1 MLYKILALMKTSIYV
16 LALGAFGIITTEFG
30 IVGIL
35 PTISRQ
41 FDVSIDT
48 AGWLLSAFAI
58 TVAVSS
64 PFITSFTTK
73 INRKFLLC
81 LVMSIFVL
89 SNLISA
95 FSTNFTMLMIA
106 RILPAILHPL
116 FWNIAIAIAFK
127 EKGAKG
133 VSTVMLGLSLATVLG
148 IPLTTYAVDLFHSW
162 QASFFLSSAISLIA
176 FMGLLLFVPPIPA
189 DQAISTRNQVEVLK
203 SPFLWLNLIST
214 IATLAAMFASYTY
227 LTAYLEQITH
237 MNGAQISMMLLL
249 FGGMGTLGNWL
260 MGLALHRNVLL
271 TTRLFLILLVTV
283 QILAYYLGGNYI
295 PMVIIVSLW
304 GMIHTGGFL
313 VSNIRTTQSVPHHA
327 LEFVNSLL
335 TSSFNIGIS
344 LGAFLGGLV
353 SAYYG
358 VHYIL
363 WVSILLLTV
372 TFILSFVT
380 FRKNIIDNEKTKQ
393 LEPVVSA
400 CEHS

>member
-1 MLYKILALMKTSIYV
+1 MKRSIYV

-30 IVGIL
+30 VVGIL

-41 FDVSIDT
+41 FGVSIDT

-64 PFITSFTTK
+64 PFITSFTSR

-106 RILPAILHPL
+106 RILPAVLHPL
-116 FWNIAIAIAFK
+116 FWNISIAIAFK

-148 IPLTTYAVDLFHSW
+148 IPMTTYAADLFHNW
-162 QASFFLSSAISLIA
+162 KASFFLSSAISLIA
-176 FMGLLLFVPPIPA
+176 FIGLLLFIPSMPA
-189 DQAISTRNQVEVLK
+189 KKEKTEQGQLAILK
-203 SPFLWLNLIST
+203 NPLLWINLIST
-214 IATLAAMFASYTY
+214 IGILAAMFSSYTY
-227 LTAYLEQITH
+227 LTAYLEEITQ
-237 MNGAQISMMLLL
+237 MNGAQISIMLLL

-260 MGLALHRNVLL
+260 MGIALNRNVKI
-271 TTRLFLILLVTV
+271 TTRIFLLLLITV
-283 QILAYYLGGNYI
+283 QVLAYFLGGAFI
-295 PMVIIVSLW
+295 PMIIIVSLW

-313 VSNIRTTQSVPHHA
+313 VCNIRTTQNIPHHV

-344 LGAFLGGLV
+344 LGAFLGGIV

-358 VHYIL
+358 VQHVL
-363 WVSILLLTV
+363 SVSVLLLSA
-372 TFILSFVT
+372 TFILSFFSFPKSIT
-380 FRKNIIDNEKTKQ
+380 ANEEGEEKDIPTS
-393 LEPVVSA
+393 V
-400 CEHS
+400 CEGI

>member
-1 MLYKILALMKTSIYV
+1 MKKSIYV

-30 IVGIL
+30 VVGIL

-41 FDVSIDT
+41 FGVSIDT

-64 PFITSFTTK
+64 PFITSFTSK

-89 SNLISA
+89 SNIISA

-148 IPLTTYAVDLFHSW
+148 IPMTTYAADLFHNW
-162 QASFFLSSAISLIA
+162 KASFFLSSVISLIA
-176 FMGLLLFVPPIPA
+176 FTGLLLFVPSIPA
-189 DQAISTRNQVEVLK
+189 EKEKSEQNPFNILK
-203 SPFLWLNLIST
+203 NPLLWINLVSSIG
-214 IATLAAMFASYTY
+214 TLAAMFSSYTY
-227 LTAYLEQITH
+227 LTAYLEEITK
-237 MNGAQISMMLLL
+237 MNGAQISIMLLL

-260 MGLALHRNVLL
+260 IGIALSRNVKL
-271 TTRLFLILLVTV
+271 TTRFFLLLLISA
-283 QILAYYLGGNYI
+283 QILAYLMGGVFI
-295 PMVIIVSLW
+295 PMVIIVSFW

-313 VSNIRTTQSVPHHA
+313 VSNIRTTQNIPHYA

-344 LGAFLGGLV
+344 LGAFLGGIV

-358 VHYIL
+358 VQHVL
-363 WVSILLLTV
+363 SISVLLLSA
-372 TFILSFVT
+372 TFLLSFFSFPKDSET
-380 FRKNIIDNEKTKQ
+380 DERNEEELATC
-393 LEPVVSA
+393 V
-400 CEHS
+400 CEQI

>member
-1 MLYKILALMKTSIYV
+1 MKTSIYV

-41 FDVSIDT
+41 FGVSIDT

-116 FWNIAIAIAFK
+116 FWNISIAIAFK

-148 IPLTTYAVDLFHSW
+148 IPLTTYAVDLFHHW

-176 FMGLLLFVPPIPA
+176 FIGLLLFIPSIPA
-189 DQAISTRNQVEVLK
+189 DNTKSTQNQLAILK
-203 SPFLWLNLIST
+203 SPLLWLNLISSV
-214 IATLAAMFASYTY
+214 ATLAAMFASYTY
-227 LTAYLEQITH
+227 LTAFLEQITK
-237 MNGAQISMMLLL
+237 MDGAQISMMLLL

-260 MGLALHRNVLL
+260 MGIALNRNVLV
-271 TTRLFLILLVTV
+271 TARLFLILLVTV
-283 QILAYYLGGNYI
+283 QILAYYLGGI
-295 PMVIIVSLW
+295 FMPMVLIISLW

-344 LGAFLGGLV
+344 LGAFLGGIV

-358 VHYIL
+358 VQYVL
-363 WVSILLLTV
+363 WVSVLLLTV
-372 TFILSFVT
+372 TFILSFMT
-380 FRKNIIDNEKTKQ
+380 FPKNSTENEEAKQ
-393 LEPVVSA
+393 MKHVASA
-400 CEHS
+400 CEHR

>member
-1 MLYKILALMKTSIYV
+1 MKRSIYV

-30 IVGIL
+30 VVGIL

-41 FDVSIDT
+41 FGVSIDA

-64 PFITSFTTK
+64 PFITSFTSK

-106 RILPAILHPL
+106 RVLPAILHPL
-116 FWNIAIAIAFK
+116 FWNISIAIAFK
-127 EKGAKG
+127 ERGAKG

-148 IPLTTYAVDLFHSW
+148 IPMTTYAADLFHNW
-162 QASFFLSSAISLIA
+162 KASFFLSSAISLIA
-176 FMGLLLFVPPIPA
+176 FMGLLFFIPSMPA
-189 DQAISTRNQVEVLK
+189 EKEKHEQNQFTVLK
-203 SPFLWLNLIST
+203 NPFLWINLVST
-214 IATLAAMFASYTY
+214 IGTLAAMFSSYTY
-227 LTAYLEQITH
+227 LTAYLEEITK

-260 MGLALHRNVLL
+260 MGLALNRNVKI
-271 TTRLFLILLVTV
+271 TTRVFLVLLITIQV
-283 QILAYYLGGNYI
+283 LAYFLGGVFI
-295 PMVIIVSLW
+295 PMIIIVSLW

-313 VSNIRTTQSVPHHA
+313 VCNIRTTQTIPHHA

-344 LGAFLGGLV
+344 LGAFLGGIV
-353 SAYYG
+353 SSYYG
-358 VHYIL
+358 VQHVL
-363 WVSILLLTV
+363 SVSVLLLGA
-372 TFILSFVT
+372 TFFLSFFSFPEKIT
-380 FRKNIIDNEKTKQ
+380 ADEENEDEKE
-393 LEPVVSA
+393 LAVSV
-400 CEHS
+400 CKHM

>member
-148 IPLTTYAVDLFHSW
+148 IPLTTYAVDLFHTW

-203 SPFLWLNLIST
+203 SPLLWLNLIST

-313 VSNIRTTQSVPHHA
+313 VSNIRTTQSVPHHT

>member
-1 MLYKILALMKTSIYV
+1 MKTSIYV

-41 FDVSIDT
+41 FGVSIDT

-116 FWNIAIAIAFK
+116 FWNISIAIAFK

-148 IPLTTYAVDLFHSW
+148 IPLTTYAVDLFHHW

-176 FMGLLLFVPPIPA
+176 FIGLLLFIPSIPA
-189 DQAISTRNQVEVLK
+189 DKTKSTQNQLDVLK
-203 SPFLWLNLIST
+203 SPLLWLNLISS

-227 LTAYLEQITH
+227 LTAFLEQITK
-237 MNGAQISMMLLL
+237 MDGAQISMMLLL

-260 MGLALHRNVLL
+260 MGIALNRNVLV
-271 TTRLFLILLVTV
+271 TARLFLILLVTV
-283 QILAYYLGGNYI
+283 QILAYYLGGI
-295 PMVIIVSLW
+295 FMPMVLIVSLW

-344 LGAFLGGLV
+344 LGAFLGGIV
-353 SAYYG
+353 SAYCG
-358 VHYIL
+358 VQYVL
-363 WVSILLLTV
+363 WVSVLLLTV

-380 FRKNIIDNEKTKQ
+380 FPKNITENEESKQ
-393 LEPVVSA
+393 LKHVSSA

>member
-1 MLYKILALMKTSIYV
+1 MKNSIYV

-41 FDVSIDT
+41 FQVSIDT

-73 INRKFLLC
+73 INRKLLLC
-81 LVMSIFVL
+81 LVMSIFVF

-95 FSTNFTMLMIA
+95 FSSNFSILMVA

-116 FWNIAIAIAFK
+116 FWNISIAIAFK
-127 EKGAKG
+127 NSGAKG

-148 IPLTTYAVDLFHSW
+148 IPLTTYAVDLFHNW

-176 FMGLLLFVPPIPA
+176 FIGLLLFIPSIPA
-189 DQAISTRNQVEVLK
+189 DNSKSTQNQISVLK
-203 SPFLWLNLIST
+203 SPQLWLNLIST
-214 IATLAAMFASYTY
+214 ICTLAAMFSSYTY
-227 LTAYLEQITH
+227 LTAYLEQITK
-237 MNGAQISMMLLL
+237 MDGAQISIMLLL

-260 MGLALHRNVLL
+260 MGLALNRNVLL
-271 TTRLFLILLVTV
+271 TARLFLASLIIV
-283 QILAYYLGGNYI
+283 QVLAYYLGGI
-295 PMVIIVSLW
+295 FTPMVVIVSLW

-344 LGAFLGGLV
+344 LGAFLGGV
-353 SAYYG
+353 ISAYYG
-358 VHYIL
+358 VHYVL
-363 WVSILLLTV
+363 WVSILLLAV
-372 TFILSFVT
+372 TFAMSFVS
-380 FRKNIIDNEKTKQ
+380 FPKENTKSEGTMHTK
-393 LEPVVSA
+393 LAPSV
-400 CEHS
+400 CE

>member
-1 MLYKILALMKTSIYV
+1 MKNSIYV

-30 IVGIL
+30 VVGIL

-41 FDVSIDT
+41 FGVSIDT

-73 INRKFLLC
+73 INRKLLLC

-89 SNLISA
+89 SNVLSA

-106 RILPAILHPL
+106 RILPAVLHPL
-116 FWNIAIAIAFK
+116 FWNISIAIAFK

-148 IPLTTYAVDLFHSW
+148 IPMTTYAVDLFHDW
-162 QASFFLSSAISLIA
+162 KASFFLSSIISLIA
-176 FMGLLLFVPPIPA
+176 FIGLLVFIPSLPA
-189 DQAISTRNQVEVLK
+189 EKEKSVQNQFTLLK
-203 SPFLWLNLIST
+203 NPFLWINLIST
-214 IATLAAMFASYTY
+214 IGTLAAMFSSYTY
-227 LTAYLEQITH
+227 LTAYLEEITR
-237 MNGAQISMMLLL
+237 MDGAQISVMLLL

-260 MGLALHRNVLL
+260 MGIALHKNVQL
-271 TTRLFLILLVTV
+271 TTRLFLLLLITV
-283 QILAYYLGGNYI
+283 QIFAYFLGGIFI
-295 PMVIIVSLW
+295 PMIIIVSLW

-313 VSNIRTTQSVPHHA
+313 VSNIRTTQNIPHHA

-344 LGAFLGGLV
+344 LGAFLGGIV
-353 SAYYG
+353 SSYYG
-358 VHYIL
+358 VQHIL
-363 WVSILLLTV
+363 SVSVLLLTL
-372 TFILSFVT
+372 TFILSF
-380 FRKNIIDNEKTKQ
+380 FSFPKNIAGEEDKELTPSVYEQ
-393 LEPVVSA
+393 V
-400 CEHS
+400 

>member
-1 MLYKILALMKTSIYV
+1 MKRSIYV

-30 IVGIL
+30 VVGIL

-41 FDVSIDT
+41 FGVSIDT

-73 INRKFLLC
+73 VNRKFLLC

-116 FWNIAIAIAFK
+116 FWNISIAIAFK

-148 IPLTTYAVDLFHSW
+148 IPMTTYAADLFHDW
-162 QASFFLSSAISLIA
+162 KASFFLSSAISLIA
-176 FMGLLLFVPPIPA
+176 FIGLLLFIPSLPGKKEESG
-189 DQAISTRNQVEVLK
+189 QNQFAVMKEPL
-203 SPFLWLNLIST
+203 LWMNLIST
-214 IATLAAMFASYTY
+214 IFTLAAMFSSYTY
-227 LTAYLEQITH
+227 LTAYLEEITR
-237 MNGAQISMMLLL
+237 MNGAEISIMLLL

-260 MGLALHRNVLL
+260 MGIALHKNVQL
-271 TTRLFLILLVTV
+271 TTRLFLILLIAV
-283 QILAYYLGGNYI
+283 QISAYFLGGI
-295 PMVIIVSLW
+295 FIAMVFIVSFW

-344 LGAFLGGLV
+344 LGAFLGGIV
-353 SAYYG
+353 SSYYG

-363 WVSILLLTV
+363 SVSVLLLII
-372 TFILSFVT
+372 TFVLSF
-380 FRKNIIDNEKTKQ
+380 FSFPKNATENEKEEHNEFATTACKQ
-393 LEPVVSA
+393 T
-400 CEHS
+400 

>member
-1 MLYKILALMKTSIYV
+1 MKTSIYI

-41 FDVSIDT
+41 FDVSLDT

-64 PFITSFTTK
+64 PFITSLTTK
-73 INRKFLLC
+73 INRKLLLC

-95 FSTNFTMLMIA
+95 FSTNFTMLMVA

-116 FWNIAIAIAFK
+116 FWNISIAIAFK

-148 IPLTTYAVDLFHSW
+148 IPLTTYAVDLFHNW

-176 FMGLLLFVPPIPA
+176 FIGLLLFIPPIPA
-189 DQAISTRNQVEVLK
+189 DPAISTKNQVVVLK

-227 LTAYLEQITH
+227 LTAYLEQITK
-237 MNGAQISMMLLL
+237 MDGAQISIMLLL

-260 MGLALHRNVLL
+260 MGIALNRNVLL
-271 TTRLFLILLVTV
+271 TARIFLILLVTV

-358 VHYIL
+358 VHYVL

-372 TFILSFVT
+372 TFILSFMT
-380 FRKNIIDNEKTKQ
+380 FPKNLPENEKTGQ
-393 LEPVVSA
+393 LKTIASV
-400 CEHS
+400 CEQS

>member
-1 MLYKILALMKTSIYV
+1 MKRSIYV

-30 IVGIL
+30 VVGIL

-41 FDVSIDT
+41 FGVSIDT

-64 PFITSFTTK
+64 PFITSFTSK

-95 FSTNFTMLMIA
+95 FSTHFTMLMVA
-106 RILPAILHPL
+106 RILPAVLHPL
-116 FWNIAIAIAFK
+116 FWNISIAIAFK

-148 IPLTTYAVDLFHSW
+148 IPMTTYAADLFHDW
-162 QASFFLSSAISLIA
+162 KASFFLSSAISLIA
-176 FMGLLLFVPPIPA
+176 FIGLLLFIPSLPAEKGKPEQNQLTILQNPI
-189 DQAISTRNQVEVLK
+189 
-203 SPFLWLNLIST
+203 LWINLIST
-214 IATLAAMFASYTY
+214 IGTLAAMFSSYTY
-227 LTAYLEQITH
+227 LTAYLEEITR
-237 MNGAQISMMLLL
+237 MDGAQISIMLLL

-260 MGLALHRNVLL
+260 MGIALNRNVKV
-271 TTRLFLILLVTV
+271 TTRMFLLLLITV
-283 QILAYYLGGNYI
+283 QILAYFLGGAFI
-295 PMVIIVSLW
+295 PMVIIVSFW

-313 VSNIRTTQSVPHHA
+313 VSNIRTTQTVPHHA

-344 LGAFLGGLV
+344 LGAFLGGIV
-353 SAYYG
+353 SSYYG
-358 VHYIL
+358 VQHVL
-363 WVSILLLTV
+363 SVSVLLLTA
-372 TFILSFVT
+372 TFILSF
-380 FRKNIIDNEKTKQ
+380 FSFPKNIVTDDKNEESQ
-393 LEPVVSA
+393 LIKPA
-400 CEHS
+400 CEHI

>member
-1 MLYKILALMKTSIYV
+1 MKTSIYA

-35 PTISRQ
+35 PTISRE

-73 INRKFLLC
+73 INRKLLLC
-81 LVMSIFVL
+81 MVMSIFVL

-95 FSTNFTMLMIA
+95 FSTNFTVLMIA

-127 EKGAKG
+127 ERGAKG

-148 IPLTTYAVDLFHSW
+148 IPLTTYAVDLFQNW

-176 FMGLLLFVPPIPA
+176 FIGLLFFIPTIPPNPE
-189 DQAISTRNQVEVLK
+189 ISGKNKMAVLK
-203 SPFLWLNLIST
+203 SPVLWLNLVST
-214 IATLAAMFASYTY
+214 LATLAAMFASYTY
-227 LTAYLEQITH
+227 LTAYLEEITK
-237 MNGAQISMMLLL
+237 MDGAQISMMLLL

-260 MGLALHRNVLL
+260 MGLALNRNVLL
-271 TTRLFLILLVTV
+271 ASRMFLVLLVAV
-283 QILAYYLGGNYI
+283 QILAYYFGGYYI
-295 PMVIIVSLW
+295 PMVILVSFW
-304 GMIHTGGFL
+304 GMVHTCGFL
-313 VSNIRTTQSVPHHA
+313 VCNVRTSQSVPHHS

-358 VHYIL
+358 VHYTL

-372 TFILSFVT
+372 TFLLSFVT
-380 FRKNIIDNEKTKQ
+380 FPKNITENEEAKQ
-393 LEPVVSA
+393 LKPVASA

>member
-1 MLYKILALMKTSIYV
+1 MLKFKKFMKKSIYV

-41 FDVSIDT
+41 FEVSLDT

-95 FSTNFTMLMIA
+95 FSTNFVMLMVA

-116 FWNIAIAIAFK
+116 FWNISIAIAFK
-127 EKGAKG
+127 NNGAKG
-133 VSTVMLGLSLATVLG
+133 VSKVMLGLSLATVLG
-148 IPLTTYAVDLFHSW
+148 IPLTTYAVDLFNHW
-162 QASFFLSSAISLIA
+162 QASFLLSSAISLIA
-176 FMGLLLFVPPIPA
+176 FIGLLFFIPSIPA
-189 DQAISTRNQVEVLK
+189 ETTKSTNNQLVILK
-203 SPFLWLNLIST
+203 NPLLWINLIST
-214 IATLAAMFASYTY
+214 ICTLAAMFSSYTY
-227 LTAYLEQITH
+227 LTAYLEQITK
-237 MNGAQISMMLLL
+237 MNAAQISVMLLL

-260 MGLALHRNVLL
+260 MGIALNRNVLA
-271 TTRLFLILLVTV
+271 TARLFLTSLMTV
-283 QILAYYLGGNYI
+283 QILAYYLGGI
-295 PMVIIVSLW
+295 FTPMVIIVSLW

-344 LGAFLGGLV
+344 LGAFLGGTI
-353 SAYYG
+353 SASYG
-358 VHYIL
+358 VHYVL
-363 WVSILLLTV
+363 WVSVTLLAV
-372 TFILSFVT
+372 TFALSFVN
-380 FRKNIIDNEKTKQ
+380 FPKNIKENQNLMQKKIA
-393 LEPVVSA
+393 VSI
-400 CEHS
+400 CK

>member
-1 MLYKILALMKTSIYV
+1 MKKSIYV

-35 PTISRQ
+35 PTISRE
-41 FDVSIDT
+41 FGVPLDT

-73 INRKFLLC
+73 INRKLLLC

-95 FSTNFTMLMIA
+95 FSSNFTMLMVA

-116 FWNIAIAIAFK
+116 FWNISIAIAFK
-127 EKGAKG
+127 NSGAKG

-148 IPLTTYAVDLFHSW
+148 IPLTTYAVDLFNNW

-176 FMGLLLFVPPIPA
+176 VIGLLVFIPSIPA
-189 DQAISTRNQVEVLK
+189 DNTKSTQNQIAVMK
-203 SPFLWLNLIST
+203 SPLLWLNLIST
-214 IATLAAMFASYTY
+214 ICTLAAMFSSYTY
-227 LTAYLEQITH
+227 LTAYLEQITK
-237 MNGAQISMMLLL
+237 MDGAQISVMLLL

-260 MGLALHRNVLL
+260 MGLALNRNVLL
-271 TTRLFLILLVTV
+271 TARLFLTSLIIIQV
-283 QILAYYLGGNYI
+283 LAYYLGGI
-295 PMVIIVSLW
+295 FTPMVIIVSIW

-344 LGAFLGGLV
+344 LGAFLGGIV
-353 SAYYG
+353 STYYG
-358 VHYIL
+358 VHYVL
-363 WVSILLLTV
+363 WVSVLLLAV
-372 TFILSFVT
+372 TFAMSFVT
-380 FRKNIIDNEKTKQ
+380 FPKVHIEADENIPTK
-393 LEPVVSA
+393 LAPSVCKHA
-400 CEHS
+400 

>member
-1 MLYKILALMKTSIYV
+1 MKTSIYV

-41 FDVSIDT
+41 FGVSIDT

-95 FSTNFTMLMIA
+95 FSTNFTTLMIA

-116 FWNIAIAIAFK
+116 FWNISIAIAFK

-148 IPLTTYAVDLFHSW
+148 IPLTTYAVDLFHHW

-176 FMGLLLFVPPIPA
+176 FIRLLLFIPSIPA
-189 DQAISTRNQVEVLK
+189 DHTKSTQNQLAILK
-203 SPFLWLNLIST
+203 SPLLWLNLISS

-227 LTAYLEQITH
+227 LTAYLEQITK

-260 MGLALHRNVLL
+260 MGIALNRNVLV
-271 TTRLFLILLVTV
+271 TARLFLLLLMSV
-283 QILAYYLGGNYI
+283 QILAYYLGGVFT
-295 PMVIIVSLW
+295 PMVIIISLW

-313 VSNIRTTQSVPHHA
+313 VSNIRTTQSIPHHA

-335 TSSFNIGIS
+335 TSSYNIGIS
-344 LGAFLGGLV
+344 LGAFLGGIV

-358 VHYIL
+358 VQYVL

-380 FRKNIIDNEKTKQ
+380 FPKSIAENEKAKQ
-393 LEPVVSA
+393 LKHVAPA
-400 CEHS
+400 CEQS

>member
-1 MLYKILALMKTSIYV
+1 MKNSIYV

-41 FDVSIDT
+41 FQVSIDT

-73 INRKFLLC
+73 INRKLLLC
-81 LVMSIFVL
+81 LVMSIFVF

-95 FSTNFTMLMIA
+95 FSSNFSVLMVA

-116 FWNIAIAIAFK
+116 FWNISIAIAFK
-127 EKGAKG
+127 NSGAKG

-148 IPLTTYAVDLFHSW
+148 IPLTTYAVDLFHNW

-176 FMGLLLFVPPIPA
+176 FIGLLLFIPSIPA
-189 DQAISTRNQVEVLK
+189 DNTKSAQNQMSVLK
-203 SPFLWLNLIST
+203 SPQLWLNLIST
-214 IATLAAMFASYTY
+214 ICTLAAMFSSYTY
-227 LTAYLEQITH
+227 LTAYLEQITK
-237 MNGAQISMMLLL
+237 MDGAQISIMLLL

-260 MGLALHRNVLL
+260 MGLALNRNVLL
-271 TTRLFLILLVTV
+271 TARLFLASLITV
-283 QILAYYLGGNYI
+283 QVLAYYLGGI
-295 PMVIIVSLW
+295 FMPMVVIVSLW

-344 LGAFLGGLV
+344 LGAFLGGII

-358 VHYIL
+358 VHYVL
-363 WVSILLLTV
+363 WVSILLLAV
-372 TFILSFVT
+372 TFAMSFVSFPKENT
-380 FRKNIIDNEKTKQ
+380 ESEETMHTK
-393 LEPVVSA
+393 LAPSV
-400 CEHS
+400 CE

>member
-1 MLYKILALMKTSIYV
+1 MKTSIYV

-73 INRKFLLC
+73 INRKLLLC
-81 LVMSIFVL
+81 LVMSIFVF

-95 FSTNFTMLMIA
+95 FSTNFTMLMVA

-148 IPLTTYAVDLFHSW
+148 IPLTTYAADLFQNW

-176 FMGLLLFVPPIPA
+176 FIGLLLFIPSMPA
-189 DQAISTRNQVEVLK
+189 DQAISTKNQVEVLK
-203 SPFLWLNLIST
+203 SPLLWLNLIST

-227 LTAYLEQITH
+227 LTAYLEEITK
-237 MNGAQISMMLLL
+237 MDGAQISMMLLL
-249 FGGMGTLGNWL
+249 FGGMGTLGNWM
-260 MGLALHRNVLL
+260 MGLALNRNVLL
-271 TTRLFLILLVTV
+271 TARFFLMLLVTV
-283 QILAYYLGGNYI
+283 QILAYYFGGHYI

-344 LGAFLGGLV
+344 LGAFLGGIV
-353 SAYYG
+353 SVHYG
-358 VHYIL
+358 VHYVL
-363 WVSILLLTV
+363 WVSILLLSV
-372 TFILSFVT
+372 TFMLSFVS
-380 FRKNIIDNEKTKQ
+380 FPKKISENEEENQ
-393 LEPVVSA
+393 LDRAASPSL
-400 CEHS
+400 HG

>member
-1 MLYKILALMKTSIYV
+1 MKNSIYV

-41 FDVSIDT
+41 FHVSIDT

-73 INRKFLLC
+73 INRKLLLC
-81 LVMSIFVL
+81 LVMSIFVF

-95 FSTNFTMLMIA
+95 FSSNFSVLMVA

-116 FWNIAIAIAFK
+116 FWNISIAIAFK
-127 EKGAKG
+127 NSGAKG

-148 IPLTTYAVDLFHSW
+148 IPLTTYAVDLFHNW

-176 FMGLLLFVPPIPA
+176 FIGLLLFIPSIPA
-189 DQAISTRNQVEVLK
+189 DNTKSAQNQMSVLK
-203 SPFLWLNLIST
+203 SPQLWLNLIST
-214 IATLAAMFASYTY
+214 ICTLAAMFSSYTY
-227 LTAYLEQITH
+227 LTAYLEQITK
-237 MNGAQISMMLLL
+237 MDGAQISIMLLL

-260 MGLALHRNVLL
+260 MGLALNRNVLL
-271 TTRLFLILLVTV
+271 TARLFLASLITV
-283 QILAYYLGGNYI
+283 QVLAYYLGGI
-295 PMVIIVSLW
+295 FTPMVVIVSLW

-344 LGAFLGGLV
+344 LGAFLGGII

-358 VHYIL
+358 VHYVL
-363 WVSILLLTV
+363 WVSILLLAV
-372 TFILSFVT
+372 TFAMSFVSFPKENT
-380 FRKNIIDNEKTKQ
+380 ESEETMRAK
-393 LEPVVSA
+393 LASSV
-400 CEHS
+400 CE

>member
-1 MLYKILALMKTSIYV
+1 MKTSIYA

-35 PTISRQ
+35 PTISRE

-73 INRKFLLC
+73 INRKLLLC
-81 LVMSIFVL
+81 MVMSIFVL

-95 FSTNFTMLMIA
+95 FSTNFTVLMIA

-127 EKGAKG
+127 ERGAKG

-148 IPLTTYAVDLFHSW
+148 IPLTTYAVDLFQNW

-176 FMGLLLFVPPIPA
+176 FIGLLFFIPTIPPNPE
-189 DQAISTRNQVEVLK
+189 ISGKNKMAVLK
-203 SPFLWLNLIST
+203 SPILWLNLVST
-214 IATLAAMFASYTY
+214 LATLAAMFASYTY
-227 LTAYLEQITH
+227 LTAYLEEITK
-237 MNGAQISMMLLL
+237 MDGAQISMMLLL

-260 MGLALHRNVLL
+260 MGLALNRNVLL
-271 TTRLFLILLVTV
+271 ASRMFLVLLVAV
-283 QILAYYLGGNYI
+283 QILAYYFGGYYI
-295 PMVIIVSLW
+295 PMVILVSFW
-304 GMIHTGGFL
+304 GMVHTCGFL
-313 VSNIRTTQSVPHHA
+313 VCNVRTSQSVPHNS

-358 VHYIL
+358 VHYTL

-372 TFILSFVT
+372 TFLLSFVT
-380 FRKNIIDNEKTKQ
+380 FPKNITENEEAKQ
-393 LEPVVSA
+393 LKPVASA

>member
-1 MLYKILALMKTSIYV
+1 MKNSIYV

-41 FDVSIDT
+41 FQVSIDT

-73 INRKFLLC
+73 INRKLLLC
-81 LVMSIFVL
+81 LVMSIFVF

-95 FSTNFTMLMIA
+95 FSSNFSVLMVA

-116 FWNIAIAIAFK
+116 FWNISIAIAFK
-127 EKGAKG
+127 NNGAKG

-148 IPLTTYAVDLFHSW
+148 IPLTTYAVDLFHNW

-176 FMGLLLFVPPIPA
+176 FIGLLLFIPSIPA
-189 DQAISTRNQVEVLK
+189 DNTKSAQNQMSVLK
-203 SPFLWLNLIST
+203 SPQLWLNLIST
-214 IATLAAMFASYTY
+214 ICTLAAMFSSYTY
-227 LTAYLEQITH
+227 LTAYLEQITK
-237 MNGAQISMMLLL
+237 MDGAQISIMLLL

-260 MGLALHRNVLL
+260 MGLALNRNVLL
-271 TTRLFLILLVTV
+271 TARLFLASLITV
-283 QILAYYLGGNYI
+283 QVLAYYLGGI
-295 PMVIIVSLW
+295 FTPMVVIVSLW

-344 LGAFLGGLV
+344 LGAFLGGII

-358 VHYIL
+358 VHYVL
-363 WVSILLLTV
+363 WVSILLLAV
-372 TFILSFVT
+372 TFAMSFVSFPKENT
-380 FRKNIIDNEKTKQ
+380 ESEETMRTK
-393 LEPVVSA
+393 LAPSV
-400 CEHS
+400 CE

>member
-1 MLYKILALMKTSIYV
+1 MNKSIYV

-35 PTISRQ
+35 PTISREFQ
-41 FDVSIDT
+41 VSIDT

-73 INRKFLLC
+73 INRKLLLC

-95 FSTNFTMLMIA
+95 FSSNFAMLMVA

-116 FWNIAIAIAFK
+116 FWNISIAIAFK
-127 EKGAKG
+127 NNGAKG

-148 IPLTTYAVDLFHSW
+148 IPLTTYAVDLFNNW

-176 FMGLLLFVPPIPA
+176 FIGLLLFIPSIPA
-189 DQAISTRNQVEVLK
+189 DNTRTIQNQMTILK
-203 SPFLWLNLIST
+203 SPLLWLNLIST
-214 IATLAAMFASYTY
+214 ICTLAAMFSSYTY
-227 LTAYLEQITH
+227 LTAYLEQITK
-237 MNGAQISMMLLL
+237 MDGAQISIMLLL

-260 MGLALHRNVLL
+260 MGLALNRNVLL
-271 TTRLFLILLVTV
+271 TARLFLSSLITI
-283 QILAYYLGGNYI
+283 QILAYYLGGI
-295 PMVIIVSLW
+295 FMPMVIIVSLW

-344 LGAFLGGLV
+344 LGAFLGGII

-358 VHYIL
+358 VHDVI
-363 WVSILLLTV
+363 WISILLLAI
-372 TFILSFVT
+372 TFAMSFVT
-380 FRKNIIDNEKTKQ
+380 FPQPRTEGETNRPELAPSVCKQ
-393 LEPVVSA
+393 V
-400 CEHS
+400 

>member
-1 MLYKILALMKTSIYV
+1 MKTSIYV

-73 INRKFLLC
+73 INRKLLLC

-95 FSTNFTMLMIA
+95 FSTNFTMLMVA

-148 IPLTTYAVDLFHSW
+148 IPLTTYAVELFDSW

-176 FMGLLLFVPPIPA
+176 FIGLLLFIPPISA
-189 DQAISTRNQVEVLK
+189 DPAISIKNQVEVLK
-203 SPFLWLNLIST
+203 NPILWLNLISS

-227 LTAYLEQITH
+227 ITAYLEQITK
-237 MNGAQISMMLLL
+237 MDSVQISMMLLL
-249 FGGMGTLGNWL
+249 FGGMGTIGNWL
-260 MGLALHRNVLL
+260 MGLALNRNVLM
-271 TTRLFLILLVTV
+271 TARLFLTLLVTV
-283 QILAYYLGGNYI
+283 QMLAYYFGGHYI
-295 PMVIIVSLW
+295 PMVILVSLW

-335 TSSFNIGIS
+335 TSAFNIGIS

-353 SAYYG
+353 SVYYG
-358 VHYIL
+358 VHYVL
-363 WVSILLLTV
+363 WVSILLLTM

-380 FRKNIIDNEKTKQ
+380 FPKKISESEQADQ
-393 LEPVVSA
+393 LNKIAPP
-400 CEHS
+400 CLHH

>member
-1 MLYKILALMKTSIYV
+1 MKTSIYV
-16 LALGAFGIITTEFG
+16 LTLGAFGIITTEFG

-73 INRKFLLC
+73 INRKLLLC

-95 FSTNFTMLMIA
+95 FSTNFNMLMVA

-116 FWNIAIAIAFK
+116 FWNIAIAMAFK

-148 IPLTTYAVDLFHSW
+148 IPLTTYAVDLFDNW

-176 FMGLLLFVPPIPA
+176 FIGLLLFIPSLRA
-189 DQAISTRNQVEVLK
+189 DPSISTKNQVAVLK
-203 SPFLWLNLIST
+203 SPLLWLNLIST

-227 LTAYLEQITH
+227 LTTYLEQITK
-237 MNGAQISMMLLL
+237 MDGAQISIMLLL

-260 MGLALHRNVLL
+260 MGLALSRNVLL
-271 TTRLFLILLVTV
+271 TARLFLILLVTV
-283 QILAYYLGGNYI
+283 QILAYYFGGHYI

-313 VSNIRTTQSVPHHA
+313 ASNIRTTQSVPHHA

-335 TSSFNIGIS
+335 TSSVNIGIS
-344 LGAFLGGLV
+344 FGAFLGGLV
-353 SAYYG
+353 SVYYG
-358 VHYIL
+358 VHNVL
-363 WVSILLLTV
+363 SVSILLLTI
-372 TFILSFVT
+372 TFLLSFVN
-380 FRKNIIDNEKTKQ
+380 FPKDLSENEEINHVDK
-393 LEPVVSA
+393 VVSPSLQH
-400 CEHS
+400 EVD

>member
-1 MLYKILALMKTSIYV
+1 MKRSIYV

-30 IVGIL
+30 VVGIL

-41 FDVSIDT
+41 FGVSIDT

-64 PFITSFTTK
+64 PFITSFTSK

-81 LVMSIFVL
+81 LVMNIFVL

-116 FWNIAIAIAFK
+116 FWNISIAIAFK

-148 IPLTTYAVDLFHSW
+148 IPMTTYAADLFHDW
-162 QASFFLSSAISLIA
+162 KASFFLSSVISFIA
-176 FMGLLLFVPPIPA
+176 FIGLLLFIPSLPA
-189 DQAISTRNQVEVLK
+189 EKEKSEQNQFVILK
-203 SPFLWLNLIST
+203 NPLLWINLIST
-214 IATLAAMFASYTY
+214 IGTLAAMFSSYTY
-227 LTAYLEQITH
+227 LTAYLEEITK
-237 MNGAQISMMLLL
+237 MNGAQISIMLLL

-260 MGLALHRNVLL
+260 MGIALSRNVKL
-271 TTRLFLILLVTV
+271 TTRLFLLLLISV
-283 QILAYYLGGNYI
+283 QILAYFLGGLFV
-295 PMVIIVSLW
+295 PMVIIVSFW

-313 VSNIRTTQSVPHHA
+313 VSNIRTTQNIPHHA

-344 LGAFLGGLV
+344 LGAFLGGIV

-358 VHYIL
+358 VQYVL
-363 WVSILLLTV
+363 SVSVLLLTA
-372 TFILSFVT
+372 TLFLSFFSFPKSIT
-380 FRKNIIDNEKTKQ
+380 TDESSEEKELGTT
-393 LEPVVSA
+393 V
-400 CEHS
+400 CEHI

>member
-1 MLYKILALMKTSIYV
+1 MKTSIYV

-41 FDVSIDT
+41 FGVSIDT

-81 LVMSIFVL
+81 LVMSIFVI

-95 FSTNFTMLMIA
+95 FSTNFTTLMIA

-116 FWNIAIAIAFK
+116 FWNISIAIAFK

-148 IPLTTYAVDLFHSW
+148 IPLTTYAVDLFHHW

-176 FMGLLLFVPPIPA
+176 FIGLLLFIPSIPA
-189 DQAISTRNQVEVLK
+189 DHTKSTQNQLAILK
-203 SPFLWLNLIST
+203 SPLLWLNLISS

-227 LTAYLEQITH
+227 LTAYLEQITK
-237 MNGAQISMMLLL
+237 MDGAQISMMLLL

-260 MGLALHRNVLL
+260 MGIALNRNVLV
-271 TTRLFLILLVTV
+271 TARLFLLLLMSV
-283 QILAYYLGGNYI
+283 QILAYYLGGVFT
-295 PMVIIVSLW
+295 PMVIIISLW

-313 VSNIRTTQSVPHHA
+313 VSNIRTTQSIPHHA

-335 TSSFNIGIS
+335 TSSYNIGIS
-344 LGAFLGGLV
+344 LGAFLGGIV

-358 VHYIL
+358 VQYVL

-380 FRKNIIDNEKTKQ
+380 FPKSIAENEKAKQ
-393 LEPVVSA
+393 LKHVAPA
-400 CEHS
+400 CEQS

>member
-1 MLYKILALMKTSIYV
+1 MKNSIYV

-41 FDVSIDT
+41 FQVSIDT

-73 INRKFLLC
+73 INRKLLLC
-81 LVMSIFVL
+81 LVMSIFVF

-95 FSTNFTMLMIA
+95 FSSNFSILMVA

-116 FWNIAIAIAFK
+116 FWNISIAIAFK
-127 EKGAKG
+127 NSGAKG

-148 IPLTTYAVDLFHSW
+148 IPLTTYAVDLFHNW

-176 FMGLLLFVPPIPA
+176 FIGLLLFVPSIPA
-189 DQAISTRNQVEVLK
+189 DNTKSAQNQISVLK
-203 SPFLWLNLIST
+203 SPQLWLNLIST
-214 IATLAAMFASYTY
+214 ICTLAAMFSSYTY
-227 LTAYLEQITH
+227 LTAYLEQITK
-237 MNGAQISMMLLL
+237 MDGAQISIMLLL

-260 MGLALHRNVLL
+260 MGLALNRNVLL
-271 TTRLFLILLVTV
+271 TARLFLASLIIV
-283 QILAYYLGGNYI
+283 QVLAYYLGGI
-295 PMVIIVSLW
+295 FTPMVVIVSLW

-344 LGAFLGGLV
+344 LGAFLGGII

-358 VHYIL
+358 VHYVL
-363 WVSILLLTV
+363 WVSILLLAV
-372 TFILSFVT
+372 TFAMSFVSFPKENT
-380 FRKNIIDNEKTKQ
+380 ESEETMHTK
-393 LEPVVSA
+393 LAPSV
-400 CEHS
+400 CE

>member
-1 MLYKILALMKTSIYV
+1 MKRSIYV

-30 IVGIL
+30 VVGIL

-41 FDVSIDT
+41 FGVSIDT

-64 PFITSFTTK
+64 PFITSFTSK

-89 SNLISA
+89 SNIISA

-116 FWNIAIAIAFK
+116 FWNISIAIAFK
-127 EKGAKG
+127 KKGAKG

-148 IPLTTYAVDLFHSW
+148 IPMTTYAADLFHDW
-162 QASFFLSSAISLIA
+162 KASFFLSSGISLIA
-176 FMGLLLFVPPIPA
+176 FIGLLVFIPSIPA
-189 DQAISTRNQVEVLK
+189 EKEKSGQNQLTILK
-203 SPFLWLNLIST
+203 NPFLWMNLIST
-214 IATLAAMFASYTY
+214 IGTLAAMFSSYTY
-227 LTAYLEQITH
+227 LTAYLEEITR
-237 MNGAQISMMLLL
+237 MNGAQISIMLLL

-260 MGLALHRNVLL
+260 MGIALSRNVKL
-271 TTRLFLILLVTV
+271 TSRLFLLLLISV
-283 QILAYYLGGNYI
+283 QVLAYFMGGVFI
-295 PMVIIVSLW
+295 PMVIIVSFW

-313 VSNIRTTQSVPHHA
+313 VSNIRTTQNIPHHA

-344 LGAFLGGLV
+344 LGAFLGGIV

-358 VHYIL
+358 VQYVL
-363 WVSILLLTV
+363 SVSVLLLSA
-372 TFILSFVT
+372 TFLLSFFSFPKDILEKEKIELVT
-380 FRKNIIDNEKTKQ
+380 
-393 LEPVVSA
+393 SA
-400 CEHS
+400 CE

>member
-1 MLYKILALMKTSIYV
+1 MKNSIYV

-41 FDVSIDT
+41 FQVSIDT

-73 INRKFLLC
+73 INRKLLLC
-81 LVMSIFVL
+81 LVMSIFVF

-95 FSTNFTMLMIA
+95 FSSNFSVLMVA

-116 FWNIAIAIAFK
+116 FWNISIAIAFK
-127 EKGAKG
+127 NSGAKG

-148 IPLTTYAVDLFHSW
+148 IPLTTYAVDLFHNW

-176 FMGLLLFVPPIPA
+176 FIGLLLFIPSIPA
-189 DQAISTRNQVEVLK
+189 DNTKSAQNQMSVLK
-203 SPFLWLNLIST
+203 SPQLWLNLIST
-214 IATLAAMFASYTY
+214 ICTLAAMFSSYTY
-227 LTAYLEQITH
+227 LTAYLEQITK
-237 MNGAQISMMLLL
+237 MDGAQISIMLLL

-260 MGLALHRNVLL
+260 MGLALNRNVLL
-271 TTRLFLILLVTV
+271 TARLFLASLITV
-283 QILAYYLGGNYI
+283 QVLAYYLGGI
-295 PMVIIVSLW
+295 FTPMVVIVSLW

-344 LGAFLGGLV
+344 LGAFLGGII

-358 VHYIL
+358 VHYVL
-363 WVSILLLTV
+363 WVSILLLAV
-372 TFILSFVT
+372 TFAMSFVSFPKENT
-380 FRKNIIDNEKTKQ
+380 ESEETMHTK
-393 LEPVVSA
+393 LAPSV
-400 CEHS
+400 CE

>member
-1 MLYKILALMKTSIYV
+1 MKNSIYV

-41 FDVSIDT
+41 FQVSIDT

-73 INRKFLLC
+73 INRKLLLC
-81 LVMSIFVL
+81 LVMSIFVF

-95 FSTNFTMLMIA
+95 FSSNFSILMVA

-116 FWNIAIAIAFK
+116 FWNISIAIAFK
-127 EKGAKG
+127 NSGAKG

-148 IPLTTYAVDLFHSW
+148 IPLTTYAVDLFHNW

-176 FMGLLLFVPPIPA
+176 FIGLLLFIPSIPA
-189 DQAISTRNQVEVLK
+189 DNSKSTQNQISVLK
-203 SPFLWLNLIST
+203 SPQLWLNLIST
-214 IATLAAMFASYTY
+214 ICTLAAMFSSYTY
-227 LTAYLEQITH
+227 LTAYLEQITK
-237 MNGAQISMMLLL
+237 MDGAQISIMLLL

-260 MGLALHRNVLL
+260 MGLALNRNVLL
-271 TTRLFLILLVTV
+271 TARLFLVSLITV
-283 QILAYYLGGNYI
+283 QVLAYYLGGI
-295 PMVIIVSLW
+295 FTPMVVIVSLW

-344 LGAFLGGLV
+344 LGAFLGGV
-353 SAYYG
+353 ISAYYG
-358 VHYIL
+358 VHYVL
-363 WVSILLLTV
+363 WVSILLLAV
-372 TFILSFVT
+372 TFAMSFVSFPKENT
-380 FRKNIIDNEKTKQ
+380 EIEETMHTK
-393 LEPVVSA
+393 LAPSV
-400 CEHS
+400 CE

>member
-1 MLYKILALMKTSIYV
+1 MKKSIYI

-35 PTISRQ
+35 PTISRE
-41 FDVSIDT
+41 FGVSLDT

-73 INRKFLLC
+73 INRKLLLC

-95 FSTNFTMLMIA
+95 FSSNFTMLMVA

-127 EKGAKG
+127 NSGAKG

-148 IPLTTYAVDLFHSW
+148 IPLTTYAVDLFNNW

-176 FMGLLLFVPPIPA
+176 FIGLLVFIPSIPA
-189 DQAISTRNQVEVLK
+189 DNTKSTQNQIAVMK
-203 SPFLWLNLIST
+203 SPLLWLNLIST
-214 IATLAAMFASYTY
+214 ICTLAAMFSSYTY
-227 LTAYLEQITH
+227 LTAYLEQITK
-237 MNGAQISMMLLL
+237 MDGAQISVMLLL

-260 MGLALHRNVLL
+260 MGLALNRNVLL
-271 TTRLFLILLVTV
+271 TTRFFLASLIAV
-283 QILAYYLGGNYI
+283 QVLAYYLGGI
-295 PMVIIVSLW
+295 FAPMVIIVSIW

-313 VSNIRTTQSVPHHA
+313 VSNIRTTQSIPHHA

-344 LGAFLGGLV
+344 LGAFLGGII

-358 VHYIL
+358 VHYVL
-363 WVSILLLTV
+363 WVSVLLLAV
-372 TFILSFVT
+372 TFAMSFVT
-380 FRKNIIDNEKTKQ
+380 FPKTQTEDEESIATKLAPSVCKQ
-393 LEPVVSA
+393 A
-400 CEHS
+400 

>member
-1 MLYKILALMKTSIYV
+1 MKRSIYV

-30 IVGIL
+30 VVGIL

-41 FDVSIDT
+41 FGVSIDA

-64 PFITSFTTK
+64 PFITSFTSK

-116 FWNIAIAIAFK
+116 FWNISIAIAFK

-148 IPLTTYAVDLFHSW
+148 IPMTTYAADLFHDW
-162 QASFFLSSAISLIA
+162 KASFFLSSAISFIA
-176 FMGLLLFVPPIPA
+176 FIGLLLFIPSLPA
-189 DQAISTRNQVEVLK
+189 EKEKSEQNQLTILK
-203 SPFLWLNLIST
+203 DPLLWINLIST
-214 IATLAAMFASYTY
+214 IGTLAAMFSSYTY
-227 LTAYLEQITH
+227 LTAYLEEITR
-237 MNGAQISMMLLL
+237 MNGAQISIMLLL

-260 MGLALHRNVLL
+260 MGIALSRNVKL
-271 TTRLFLILLVTV
+271 TTRLFLLLLISV
-283 QILAYYLGGNYI
+283 QILAYFMGGVFI
-295 PMVIIVSLW
+295 PMVIIVSFW

-313 VSNIRTTQSVPHHA
+313 VSNIRTTQNIPHHA

-344 LGAFLGGLV
+344 LGAFLGGIV

-358 VHYIL
+358 VQYVL
-363 WVSILLLTV
+363 SVSVLLLSA
-372 TFILSFVT
+372 TFLLSFFSFPKDIVT
-380 FRKNIIDNEKTKQ
+380 EENNKEK
-393 LEPVVSA
+393 EIAAPV
-400 CEHS
+400 CEQI